1 MSAVVL
7 TLLALLSEPA
17 SPAEDPAAG
26 QSPRPEAERL
36 PAEPPAF
43 DPRRL
48 VDVELTAFASTP
60 ERFALCVGAHPGRPF
75 EVDLCVG
82 VDPSRG
88 LGTLAAHG
96 FYRKRWLFPLGGEPG
111 RGFAVAVGPGLGVRA
126 MRYCPYGP
134 CAVALG
140 PEVLAS
146 VEAVQWVS
154 PGLGLTAQVD
164 AGLAVLWAPA
174 TPGRLAPVLRV
185 PAHLVVGLAF

>member
-1 MSAVVL
+1 MSAVLL
-7 TLLALLSEPA
+7 TLLAALSEPA
-17 SPAEDPAAG
+17 SAAEAPAA
-26 QSPRPEAERL
+26 A
-36 PAEPPAF
+36 PADF

-82 VDPSRG
+82 VDPSLG

-111 RGFAVAVGPGLGVRA
+111 RGFAVALGPGLGVRA

-134 CAVALG
+134 CALALG
-140 PEVLAS
+140 PELLAS

-164 AGLAVLWAPA
+164 AGLALLWAPA
-174 TPGRLAPVLRV
+174 TPGRLEPVLRV